1 MQDYISDFT
10 WHRVYIQYTRTT
22 DRYNTRLKTAKSI
35 QIWTKK
41 KNLQSN
47 NKATKKIITMN
58 VN

>member
-35 QIWTKK
+35 QI
-41 KNLQSN
+41 
-47 NKATKKIITMN
+47 
-58 VN
+58 